1 MIYNSTSRPDK
12 LYYLLLD
19 VLLQFHYA
27 LRGIKLTI
35 YVYYDAALAR
45 RFILQKAQQRE
56 STV

>member
-12 LYYLLLD
+12 LYYLLD